1 MLKTKTIISGTGQSE
16 LSRSNLQVICSSY
29 PSCLYSPLMQV
40 RRVEE
45 CNSYLSWIIRM
56 KMSSDFLF
64 IVEENKEERENFGG
78 VLYLASRC
86 ENAWLK
92 IKVVDGERE
101 SLCY

>member
-1 MLKTKTIISGTGQSE
+1 
-16 LSRSNLQVICSSY
+16 
-29 PSCLYSPLMQV
+29 
-40 RRVEE
+40 
-45 CNSYLSWIIRM
+45 M